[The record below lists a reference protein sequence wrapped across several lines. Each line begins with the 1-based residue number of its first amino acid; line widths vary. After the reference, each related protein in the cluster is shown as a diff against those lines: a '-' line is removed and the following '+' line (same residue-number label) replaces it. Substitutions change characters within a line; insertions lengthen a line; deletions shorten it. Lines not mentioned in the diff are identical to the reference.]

1 MVYRQGG
8 RLVILQLRINQ
19 DFLKLAENGDFWV
32 QNRGSALPNINTAE
46 GMADKRPYWDLIGYP
61 ALTG

>member
-19 DFLKLAENGDFWV
+19 DFLELAENGDFW
-32 QNRGSALPNINTAE
+32 I
-46 GMADKRPYWDLIGYP
+46 
-61 ALTG
+61 